1 VTTNAPRLIGMLGGM
16 SWESSAQYYRL
27 ANELVRERLGG
38 LHSARIVLASVDFAD
53 VEALQVAG
61 RWDEAG
67 QLLAEAAE
75 GLEAAGADLLLI
87 CTNTMHKV
95 ADQVQA
101 AVGIPLLHLGDVT
114 AQAVTLAGLGT
125 IGLLGTAFTMEQ
137 DFYRDRLTS
146 HGLQVLIPPPEDRAQ
161 VRRIIYDELC
171 LGVVREE
178 SRQVYR
184 DAIVRLVQAGAEGV
198 VLGCT
203 EIELLISATDS
214 PAPIFLTTRLHVEAA
229 VEASLTT
236 GAGVSDIPVSDRL
249 PGRSA
254 PVRLGRASRR

>member
-1 VTTNAPRLIGMLGGM
+1 MTTSAPRVVGMLGGM

-53 VEALQVAG
+53 IEAPQVAG

-67 QLLAEAAE
+67 RLLAEAAK
-75 GLEAAGADLLLI
+75 GLEAAGAEMLLI

-101 AVGIPLLHLGDVT
+101 AIGIPLLHLGDAT
-114 AQAVTLAGLGT
+114 AQAVTRAGLVT
-125 IGLLGTAFTMEQ
+125 VGLLGTAFTMEQ

-146 HGLQVLIPPPEDRAQ
+146 HGLRVLIPPPDDRSEIH
-161 VRRIIYDELC
+161 RIIYDELC
-171 LGVVREE
+171 LGVIREE

-184 DAIVRLVQAGAEGV
+184 DVIVRMVRSGAEGV

-203 EIELLISATDS
+203 EIELLICGTDS
-214 PAPIFLTTRLHVEAA
+214 PVPVFPTTRLHVEAA
-229 VEASLTT
+229 VAASLTT
-236 GAGVSDIPVSDRL
+236 ASLTTASLTTQAD
-249 PGRSA
+249 RSA
-254 PVRLGRASRR
+254 HTGSSSL

>member
-1 VTTNAPRLIGMLGGM
+1 MIKNAPRVIGMLGGM

-67 QLLAEAAE
+67 QLLAEAAK

-101 AVGIPLLHLGDVT
+101 AVGIPLLHLGDAT
-114 AQAVTLAGLGT
+114 AAAVNRAGLAT
-125 IGLLGTAFTMEQ
+125 VGLLGTAFTMEQ

-146 HGLQVLIPPPEDRAQ
+146 HGLRVLIPPPADRAQ
-161 VRRIIYDELC
+161 VHRIIYDELC

-178 SRQVYR
+178 SRQAYR
-184 DAIVRLVQAGAEGV
+184 DVIVRLVQAGAEGV

-203 EIELLISATDS
+203 EIELLISDTDS
-214 PAPIFLTTRLHVEAA
+214 PVPVFPTTRLHVEAA
-229 VEASLTT
+229 VDASLAT
-236 GAGVSDIPVSDRL
+236 
-249 PGRSA
+249 RSN
-254 PVRLGRASRR
+254 V